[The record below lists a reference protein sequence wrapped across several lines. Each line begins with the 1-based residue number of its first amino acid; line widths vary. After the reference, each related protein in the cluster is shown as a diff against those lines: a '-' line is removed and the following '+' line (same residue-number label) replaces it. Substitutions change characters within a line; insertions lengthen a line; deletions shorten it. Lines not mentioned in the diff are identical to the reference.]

1 LNDQG
6 QTHSGYYRQSR
17 YVHNHTP
24 RQNLPLQRQVKH
36 LRELE
41 LAIGSEFDATMRA
54 PRVSSTPPDKL
65 RHEAEN
71 RELVREDASLA
82 TRLFWVDRDGLG
94 PALRPWPLAVSAR
107 SPQSSAAEH

>member
-1 LNDQG
+1 
-6 QTHSGYYRQSR
+6 
-17 YVHNHTP
+17 
-24 RQNLPLQRQVKH
+24 

-41 LAIGSEFDATMRA
+41 PTIRSEFDATMRA

-82 TRLFWVDRDGLG
+82 TRLFGWIETV
-94 PALRPWPLAVSAR
+94 
-107 SPQSSAAEH
+107 